1 MLPSDALQ
9 TYREQIRNVVLAPRA
24 SNARVFGSVI
34 RGEDTEASDLDL
46 LIDPTPET
54 SLMDIGAIRLE
65 LKTLLGV
72 KVEVLT
78 PNALPDSYREQVLR
92 ESIPV

>member
-1 MLPSDALQ
+1 MRPSKALL
-9 TYREQIRNVVLAPRA
+9 THREQIRAVVLAHRA
-24 SNARVFGSVI
+24 TNVRVFGSVVH
-34 RGEDTEASDLDL
+34 GNDTEESDLDL

-65 LKTLLGV
+65 LKRLLGINV
-72 KVEVLT
+72 DILT
-78 PNALPDSYREQVLR
+78 PNSLPDKFREQVLR

>member
-1 MLPSDALQ
+1 MRPSKALQ
-9 TYREQIRNVVLAPRA
+9 IHREQIRSVVTAHRATNV
-24 SNARVFGSVI
+24 RVFGSVLY
-34 RGEDTEASDLDL
+34 GKDTEESDLDL

-65 LKTLLGV
+65 LKRLLGINV
-72 KVEVLT
+72 DILT
-78 PNALPDSYREQVLR
+78 PNSLPEKFREQVVR